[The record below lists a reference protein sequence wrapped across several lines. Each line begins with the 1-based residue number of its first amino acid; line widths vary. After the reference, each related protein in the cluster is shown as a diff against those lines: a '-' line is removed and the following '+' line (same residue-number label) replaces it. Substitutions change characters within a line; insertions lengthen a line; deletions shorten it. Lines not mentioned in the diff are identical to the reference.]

1 MPVQQKRR
9 GKALGG
15 PETLAIAAAVLCLT
29 VGAGLLAA
37 RLLGVPDDAASP
49 PRATLLVTDEADRL
63 RDQQTPRPPA
73 PRVVPAPSF
82 TPAIERPARVAPA
95 APIAMYDDRP
105 LRVVSTRRMT
115 VTAYSP
121 DERSCGEF
129 ADGVTASG
137 LSVWTNGMRLVAAD
151 PDVLPLHSVVAV
163 PSYDAGRPVP
173 VLDVGGAI
181 RGERLDV
188 LFATHQAALAWGV
201 REVDVTI
208 YAYDD

>member
-1 MPVQQKRR
+1 
-9 GKALGG
+9 
-15 PETLAIAAAVLCLT
+15 
-29 VGAGLLAA
+29 
-37 RLLGVPDDAASP
+37 
-49 PRATLLVTDEADRL
+49 
-63 RDQQTPRPPA
+63 
-73 PRVVPAPSF
+73 
-82 TPAIERPARVAPA
+82 
-95 APIAMYDDRP
+95 MYDDRP